1 MSAPTERDRADA
13 RRYLSGELVGPD
25 AAAFERRLAEGT
37 GACEAL
43 AEAVGD
49 AAPDPAWRDRARR
62 RLRRRLLARQAV
74 AWSGVAAAAAAVV
87 AVLALP
93 MPQPPVAV
101 TELAAPEPV
110 AEEPVSPANAA
121 AVWATLPPS
130 DHLRRALADEERR
143 RQRAEERQAAVS
155 PEGRRGWLLQA
166 APKPPAPRRVIRWP
180 DG

>member
-43 AEAVGD
+43 AEAVGE

-110 AEEPVSPANAA
+110 AEEPAPANAA

-130 DHLRRALADEERR
+130 DHLRRAVADEERR